1 MDLHYDD
8 NKINTNST
16 FKYMGRLPKDYTEVT
31 ISQLIEL
38 KAIDDDK
45 SIDTE
50 PAPELTRALLRL
62 SVFNG
67 VPYEELEQMPISDLK
82 SDLKKM
88 DFLNTLPSDKPIE
101 WFKCGGYWWK
111 VNFDIT
117 KLTAGNYIDM
127 DMWVK
132 DPEMILSNSHKILSV
147 FCQPFKWLRKY
158 NKLTDEEKY
167 EKLKHCPVSVAY
179 PLSVF
184 FCNLFNSLI
193 ESIPDSLLNESKQL
207 MKEAQELR
215 NLNSLKS

>member
-1 MDLHYDD
+1 
-8 NKINTNST
+8 
-16 FKYMGRLPKDYTEVT
+16 MGKLPKDYTEVT
-31 ISQLIEL
+31 INQLIEL
-38 KAIDDDK
+38 KEIDEDK
-45 SIDTE
+45 SIDNET
-50 PAPELTRALLRL
+50 APELTRALLRL

-67 VPYEELEQMPISDLK
+67 VPYEELEQMPISELK
-82 SDLKKM
+82 SDIKKLE
-88 DFLNTLPSDKPIE
+88 FLNTLPSDKVVE

-132 DPEMILSNSHKILSV
+132 EPDKILSNSHKILSL

-158 NKLTDEEKY
+158 NKMTDEDKY

-184 FCNLFNSLI
+184 FCKLFNNLI
-193 ESIPDSLLNESKQL
+193 ESIPDSLQNESKQL
-207 MKEAQELR
+207 MKEAQELQMS
-215 NLNSLKS
+215 NFQKS